1 MTQNEI
7 IFRDAP
13 VRKAVAQMAIPTVI
27 SSLVLVVYNMADTFF
42 VGQTHD
48 AYQVAAVSLT
58 NPVFVMYMA
67 IANMLGIGGSALISI
82 LLGQNRKKEAESASS
97 FCCWA
102 SLAFGVLLAVLI
114 LIFMDPLLKLLGSS
128 EQTYQFSR
136 DYLFYIALGA
146 PFILFAN
153 TFGHAVRGEGAATES
168 MIGGMIGTVVNIILD
183 PVFILIFHMGTA
195 GAAIATV
202 LGNICGCVYYL
213 YYFARK
219 SPLLTIRISALLS
232 APSVCIRVLSLGVPA
247 GINSGLMSVATV
259 LLNNAL
265 VAYGDKPLAA
275 MGIVTKAYMLIAFIH
290 MGIANGIQPL
300 LGYCYGAGLRRRFT
314 GVLKFS
320 AVLTII
326 CGTVLSAAYI
336 FGSRPVVALFIDDAE
351 VISYGSDMLIAT
363 SLAGPILGLLFLSIN
378 GMQALNRPLPAALLS
393 VCRQGLFFIPL
404 LYILDALFGIAG
416 INFTQAAADY
426 LTIVISMLLLK
437 HSLSALPQ
445 TTGTD

>member
-1 MTQNEI
+1 MTQNETV
-7 IFRDAP
+7 FRDAP

-82 LLGQNRKKEAESASS
+82 LLGQGRKKEAKSASS

-102 SLAFGVLLAVLI
+102 SLVFGALLAVLI
-114 LIFMDPLLKLLGSS
+114 MIFMDPLLKLLGSS
-128 EQTYQFSR
+128 EQTYQFSK

-168 MIGGMIGTVVNIILD
+168 MIGGMVGTIVNIILD

-213 YYFARK
+213 YYFAKK
-219 SPLLTIRISALLS
+219 SRLLSIRISALIS
-232 APSVCIRVLSLGVPA
+232 APSACARVLSLGIPA

-265 VAYGDKPLAA
+265 VTYGDKPLAA

-351 VISYGSDMLIAT
+351 VIAYGSDMLIAT

-378 GMQALNRPLPAALLS
+378 SMQALNRPLPAALLS

-404 LYILDALFGIAG
+404 LYILDALFGING

-437 HSLSALPQ
+437 HSLHALPRNSS
-445 TTGTD
+445 TD